1 MHLKRSLLFITFIAT
16 TISGYSQANWE
27 VNFVRNANPVNPNNQ
42 LWKTLSSTEK
52 PVVVGIPLS
61 MFAVGLITK
70 NKDLQIDA
78 YETAAGL
85 VITTIATQSLKAIVK
100 RPRPYTTYT
109 DIYPDEIDNSY
120 SFPSG
125 HTSSVF
131 SIATSLSLTCKKW
144 YITVPAFA
152 WATGVGYSRIYLGQH
167 YPSDVLTGAAVG
179 AAGAYASHWLNK
191 KFFFRK
197 KKITQLP

>member
-1 MHLKRSLLFITFIAT
+1 MKPKHILLVVFLFSTLNGFT
-16 TISGYSQANWE
+16 QAVWE

-52 PVVVGIPLS
+52 PIVIGVPMG
-61 MFAVGLITK
+61 MFVAGLITK

-85 VITTIATQSLKAIVK
+85 VITTLATQSLKAIVK
-100 RPRPYTTYT
+100 RPRPYRTYA
-109 DIYPDEIDNSY
+109 DIYPDEMDDSY

-131 SIATSLSLTCKKW
+131 FIATSLALTCKKW
-144 YITVPAFA
+144 YITVPAFT
-152 WATGVGYSRIYLGQH
+152 WATGVGYSRMYLGQH
-167 YPSDVLTGAAVG
+167 YPSDVFVG
-179 AAGAYASHWLNK
+179 AVVGAGSAYASHWLNK
-191 KFFFRK
+191 KFFLRK